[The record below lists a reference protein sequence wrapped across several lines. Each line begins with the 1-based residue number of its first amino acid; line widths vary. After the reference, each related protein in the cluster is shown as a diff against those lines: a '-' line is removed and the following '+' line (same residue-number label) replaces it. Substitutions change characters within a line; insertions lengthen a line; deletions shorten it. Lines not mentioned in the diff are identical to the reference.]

1 MEQNKEVEN
10 AEIGTLRTK
19 FWKIWRKEANNIFLC
34 KGRIMIGSEYK
45 YLIFTFSSINVAS
58 LLLFIFVLNGLFSSR
73 GGLIVIGCLLLIL
86 TDYFLLRTL
95 ATDPGI
101 IMKSLA
107 FMEQPLELSDIPRRA
122 TLKTKCSSVTIKSY
136 FHKVK
141 YCHTCN
147 IYRPPRTTHCGICD
161 VCVEVFD
168 HHCPWLGTCIGKRNY
183 KFFYLFVLFL
193 TFLDIF
199 MLTTCVVEFI
209 DRLKNSNRDE
219 PNEISGAFGN
229 NFDINPL
236 TILIFILSFICA
248 IFVWGLLAY
257 HTYLIATNQTTH
269 EQLKKVW
276 TKTSG
281 NPYSKGNFF
290 KSLWK
295 LFKWNLRKSYIQNMH
310 LIVLKFTKTI
320 PTHRD
325 SLHMSASEEK
335 DMNKNDG
342 GVMSQELQISDRIQK
357 SMDLNGVIDK
367 YSERLTDVE
376 FANNRDF
383 ETKEPLDQ
391 PVSHLN
397 SQEELDVSPR
407 IDAASL
413 FRKTTHYSLPTTYR
427 IERIERIE
435 EEKKAGRV
443 KALSCHRSLTERE
456 IPAKQSKSRS
466 LRNVLAAA
474 AENKI
479 KNFV

>member
-1 MEQNKEVEN
+1 
-10 AEIGTLRTK
+10 
-19 FWKIWRKEANNIFLC
+19 
-34 KGRIMIGSEYK
+34 MIGSEYK

-73 GGLIVIGCLLLIL
+73 GGLIVIGCILLIL

-310 LIVLKFTKTI
+310 LIVLKFTKVF
-320 PTHRD
+320 
-325 SLHMSASEEK
+325 SLCQ
-335 DMNKNDG
+335 G
-342 GVMSQELQISDRIQK
+342 GL
-357 SMDLNGVIDK
+357 
-367 YSERLTDVE
+367 LTCS
-376 FANNRDF
+376 R
-383 ETKEPLDQ
+383 Q
-391 PVSHLN
+391 YQH
-397 SQEELDVSPR
+397 
-407 IDAASL
+407 
-413 FRKTTHYSLPTTYR
+413 
-427 IERIERIE
+427 IEIVYI
-435 EEKKAGRV
+435 
-443 KALSCHRSLTERE
+443 
-456 IPAKQSKSRS
+456 
-466 LRNVLAAA
+466 
-474 AENKI
+474 
-479 KNFV
+479 